1 MLQLVS
7 VAQKSLAAYAPIV
20 GEEELASI
28 RVLAEK
34 LRGARVLH
42 VNATA
47 FGGGVAEILTNL
59 VPLMNDVGLEAEW
72 RVIYGSDEF
81 FNVTKAMHNALQ
93 GAPIAITPEMRQ
105 TFDRFSRLNA
115 EAFTGEYDFVVIHDP
130 QPAAIPL
137 YHGRDGGRKWL
148 WRCHIDTSH
157 PNQNA
162 WDFLVPFLTPY
173 DVGIF
178 TLDEYVGPGLAFPRL
193 AFIRP
198 SIDPLSPKNVP
209 LSMEESRQIAAR
221 FGIDPTRPLLVQVS
235 RFDPWKDPL
244 GVIDAY
250 RMVKTEMPNLQL
262 ALAGSMASDDP
273 AGWDYY
279 ERTIRHAG
287 EDFDIH
293 ILHNLRNV
301 GNVEVN
307 ALQTAADVV
316 IQKSTREGFGL
327 VVTEALWKGK
337 PVIGGRVGGIPLQV
351 VDGQTGFLVDGP
363 LSCAER
369 THHLLRDPALSRVL
383 GENGRE
389 HVRREF
395 LITRHL
401 KDYLTLF
408 ADL

>member
-7 VAQKSLAAYAPIV
+7 VGQKSLVDYAPIV
-20 GEEELASI
+20 GEAEIQAIRALA
-28 RVLAEK
+28 AK

-59 VPLMNDVGLEAEW
+59 VPLMKDVGLEAEW

-81 FNVTKAMHNALQ
+81 FGATKTMHNALQ
-93 GAPIAITPEMRQ
+93 GAPSPLTPEMREAYE
-105 TFDRFSRLNA
+105 RFSILNA
-115 EAFTGEYDFVVIHDP
+115 EAFSGDYDFVVIHDP
-130 QPAAIPL
+130 QPAAIPH
-137 YHGRDGGRKWL
+137 YHGRSGGKHWL

-157 PNQNA
+157 PNASALEYLNPYLA
-162 WDFLVPFLTPY
+162 PY

-178 TLDEYVGPGLAFPRL
+178 TMPAYVAPSMRFPRL
-193 AFIRP
+193 AFIAP
-198 SIDPLSPKNVP
+198 SIDPLTAKNQP
-209 LSMEESRQIAAR
+209 MNRAESEAIITRL
-221 FGIDPTRPLLVQVS
+221 GIDPKRPLLVQVS

-250 RMVKTEMPNLQL
+250 RMIKTELPGVQL

-273 AGWDYY
+273 EGWDYY
-279 ERTIRHAG
+279 ERTVRHAG

-293 ILHNLRNV
+293 VLHNLRNV

-327 VVTEALWKGK
+327 VVTEALWKGV
-337 PVIGGRVGGIPLQV
+337 PVVGGRVGGIPLQV
-351 VDGQTGFLVDGP
+351 VEGETGYLVDGP
-363 LSCAER
+363 LACAER
-369 THHLLRDPALSRVL
+369 TYSLLRQADVRAAMGQR
-383 GENGRE
+383 GRE
-389 HVRREF
+389 RVRQRF

-401 KDYLTLF
+401 KDYLQLF
-408 ADL
+408 ATL